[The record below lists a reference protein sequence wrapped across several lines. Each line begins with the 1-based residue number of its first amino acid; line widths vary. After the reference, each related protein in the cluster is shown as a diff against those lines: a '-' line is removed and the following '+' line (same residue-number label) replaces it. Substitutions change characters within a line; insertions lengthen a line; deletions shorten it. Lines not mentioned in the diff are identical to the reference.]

1 VGVRPLL
8 AILNPREIP
17 EFEESIQAL
26 PIATVRLRG
35 YTEREIADGVW
46 EYVLDQATA
55 KGFTHLSLISDDLV
69 VPARSLDLILEHA
82 FANPDRVT
90 TGWANVDEH
99 HHDAGITYQPL
110 TDPEPTATSY
120 RFPTWRDVLM
130 GPEIQETFFTGFVA
144 TTCTVE
150 MWRRYPY
157 ELYGEGWAADYSMSR
172 RLHADGVRIDCL
184 RDAFCLHMKENRGAP
199 NTRPERKLLIGKM
212 RREVRFDA

>member
-1 VGVRPLL
+1 ML
-8 AILNPREIP
+8 AVLNPREIP
-17 EFEESIQAL
+17 EFEESIGAL

-35 YTEREIADGVW
+35 YTEREISDGVW

-55 KGFTHLSLISDDLV
+55 RGFTHLSLISDDLV

-82 FANPDRVT
+82 FAHPDRVT
-90 TGWANVDEH
+90 TGWANVDET

-110 TDPEPTATSY
+110 KDPEPTATSY
-120 RFPTWRDVLM
+120 RFPTWREVLM
-130 GPEIQETFFTGFVA
+130 GPQVQETFFTGFVA
-144 TTCTVE
+144 TTCTIG

-184 RDAFCLHMKENRGAP
+184 RDAFCLHLKENRGAP
-199 NTRPERKLLIGKM
+199 NTRAERKLLIGKM
-212 RREVRFDA
+212 RREVRWDA

>member
-1 VGVRPLL
+1 MGVRPLL

-17 EFEESIQAL
+17 EFEDSVQAL

-35 YTEREIADGVW
+35 YTEREISDGVW
-46 EYVLDQATA
+46 DYVLDQATA

-90 TGWANVDEH
+90 TGWANVDEEH
-99 HHDAGITYQPL
+99 QDAGITYRPL

-120 RFPTWRDVLM
+120 AFPTWREVLI
-130 GPEIQETFFTGFVA
+130 GPEVQEVFFTGFVA
-144 TTCTVE
+144 TTCTIE

-157 ELYGEGWAADYSMSR
+157 QLYGEGWAADYSMSR

-184 RDAFCLHMKENRGAP
+184 RDAFCLHLKENRGRP
-199 NTRPERKLLIGKM
+199 TTKPERKLLVGKM
-212 RREVRFDA
+212 KREVRWDA

>member
-17 EFEESIQAL
+17 EFEDSIGAL

-35 YTEREIADGVW
+35 YTEREISDGVW

-55 KGFTHLSLISDDLV
+55 KGFTHLSLISDDLI

-144 TTCTVE
+144 TTCTIE

-184 RDAFCLHMKENRGAP
+184 RDAFCLHLKENRGAP
-199 NTRPERKLLIGKM
+199 TMRPERKLLIGKM